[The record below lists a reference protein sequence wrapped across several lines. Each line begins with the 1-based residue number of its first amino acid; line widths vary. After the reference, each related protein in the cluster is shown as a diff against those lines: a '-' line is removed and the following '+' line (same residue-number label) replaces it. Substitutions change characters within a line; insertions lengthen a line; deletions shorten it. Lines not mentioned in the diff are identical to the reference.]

1 MRTSLCV
8 LTLLSALTTG
18 CLPKIDPPACL
29 PDGGAPAADMAL
41 PGPITLI
48 PPPGSCAFLT
58 VASGG
63 TPPLLQL
70 GAASFP
76 KMALTATPAQCAG
89 TTTGSS
95 SVKLECTLTKDQFAA
110 FKDVGANQP
119 YRIDIRHKY
128 WLPLFPVSAQ
138 SITAAASV
146 GLKQR
151 AGTSDAAQI
160 KYSVPV
166 NPYAMPPMSSEPTVS
181 STERLLWKP
190 PAPLAND
197 DLTLTFE
204 ASFVCGATGTTLQ
217 RGIEW
222 EVAGITLTP
231 VLESAYQ

>member
-1 MRTSLCV
+1 M
-8 LTLLSALTTG
+8 G
-18 CLPKIDPPACL
+18 
-29 PDGGAPAADMAL
+29 ADMAL

-48 PPPGSCAFLT
+48 PPPGSCAFST
-58 VASGG
+58 VAAGG
-63 TPPLLQL
+63 TPPSLQL
-70 GAASFP
+70 DAASFP
-76 KMALTATPAQCAG
+76 KMALTANPARCAG

-95 SVKLECTLTKDQFAA
+95 SVKLECTLTKDQFVA
-110 FKDVGANQP
+110 FKDLGANQP

-128 WLPLFPVSAQ
+128 WLPLFPVGAQ

-160 KYSVPV
+160 QYSVPV
-166 NPYAMPPMSSEPTVS
+166 KPYSNPPMSTEPTVS
-181 STERLLWKP
+181 STESLLWKP

-204 ASFVCGATGTTLQ
+204 ASFACGASGTTLN